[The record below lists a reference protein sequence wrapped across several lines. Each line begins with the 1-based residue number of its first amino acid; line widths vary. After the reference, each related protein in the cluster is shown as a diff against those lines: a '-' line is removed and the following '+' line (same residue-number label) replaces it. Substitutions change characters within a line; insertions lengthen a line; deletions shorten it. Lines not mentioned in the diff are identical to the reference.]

1 MHTEAVQQSEVHAR
15 AELYDWIRL
24 LATLFV
30 VLGHSAYLGNKTT
43 YGMVHYVGLSNICYT
58 PSNKFL

>member
-1 MHTEAVQQSEVHAR
+1 MHTEEVQQSEVHAR

-30 VLGHSAYLGNKTT
+30 VLGHSAYLEIKTT
-43 YGMVHYVGLSNICYT
+43 YGMVDYVGLSNICYT

>member
-1 MHTEAVQQSEVHAR
+1 MHTEEVQQSEVHAR

-30 VLGHSAYLGNKTT
+30 VLGHSAYLEIKTT
-43 YGMVHYVGLSNICYT
+43 YGMV
-58 PSNKFL
+58 